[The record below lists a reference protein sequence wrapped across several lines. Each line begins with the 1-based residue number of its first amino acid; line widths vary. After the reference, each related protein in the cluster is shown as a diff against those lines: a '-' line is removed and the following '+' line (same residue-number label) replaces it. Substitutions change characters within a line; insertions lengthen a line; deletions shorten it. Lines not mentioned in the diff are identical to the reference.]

1 MAAFPGT
8 MKRGWHRGSEVR
20 ITVSA
25 HSSAFG
31 DFANFG
37 EAAEG
42 VGIERGDSKNKAG
55 PSGFHNDSGEVDPPI
70 ESMPRRKWG

>member
-1 MAAFPGT
+1 L
-8 MKRGWHRGSEVR
+8 
-20 ITVSA
+20 
-25 HSSAFG
+25 
-31 DFANFG
+31 NLG